1 VVGDCPLNNRFNK
14 IYIICAQ
21 QAWEVSR
28 VLRRGEINLTFMRN
42 FNISEVLE
50 WEELERELEGVQLT
64 DEDDSVIWMLTPH
77 GQFTTA
83 SLYRFCTFPR
93 VRDLKMEEM
102 WQSKLPMKV
111 KNFVWL
117 VIRNRIQTV
126 DNLSK
131 KRWKENKLCQLCNE
145 DENAEHLLFRCPI
158 VVLCGLWLRMD

>member
-93 VRDLKMEEM
+93 VG
-102 WQSKLPMKV
+102 
-111 KNFVWL
+111 
-117 VIRNRIQTV
+117 I
-126 DNLSK
+126 
-131 KRWKENKLCQLCNE
+131 
-145 DENAEHLLFRCPI
+145 
-158 VVLCGLWLRMD
+158 